1 MVLEKGDVKKEI
13 AHGNHFGEESGGTLS
28 FERQWSQPSF
38 SALEF
43 VVILGANASRGSSR
57 ISTGQPGRVTWALF
71 LSANPPRWALAPT
84 EDSVCYL
91 INVFKFFL
99 KWLEWLL

>member
-1 MVLEKGDVKKEI
+1 MKKEI
-13 AHGNHFGEESGGTLS
+13 AHGAHSEEESGGTLC

-43 VVILGANASRGSSR
+43 VVILGASASCGSSR

-71 LSANPPRWALAPT
+71 LSANPPSWALAPP

-91 INVFKFFL
+91 II
-99 KWLEWLL
+99 